1 MTCKNC
7 DARLRTDYLYCPA
20 CGAKVIRNRITIKN
34 LWTDFLERYFN
45 LDNTFIRTVVHLT
58 TTPEVVIE
66 GYLQG
71 IRRKYLNPISY
82 MGIAITLSGL
92 IVFLMVKSGDAMNFD
107 MLNNN
112 VSTRYQEKL
121 MDFILDYQAL
131 IFLLFVPM
139 MTIAGWLC
147 FDQKRY
153 NFAERTIIFMY
164 ALAHYSLVIFLPSI
178 IVMFFIPEQYF
189 IFSFIGILFMVVYT
203 TYVII
208 RISKSRG
215 VKLIVRL
222 LLFYFILLIL
232 YFAFSIALPLFLL
245 LIGELKVEDF
255 LPPQES

>member
-45 LDNTFIRTVVHLT
+45 LDNTFIRTVLHLT

-178 IVMFFIPEQYF
+178 IVLFFIPEQYF

-215 VKLIVRL
+215 VALIARL

-255 LPPQES
+255 LPQQES

>member
-178 IVMFFIPEQYF
+178 IVLFFIPEQYF
-189 IFSFIGILFMVVYT
+189 IFSFLGILFMVVYT

-215 VKLIVRL
+215 VALIARL

-255 LPPQES
+255 LPQQES

>member
-178 IVMFFIPEQYF
+178 IVLFFIPEQYF

-215 VKLIVRL
+215 VALIARL

-255 LPPQES
+255 LPPQ

>member
-45 LDNTFIRTVVHLT
+45 LDNTFIRTVLHLT

-131 IFLLFVPM
+131 IFLLFVPI

-147 FDQKRY
+147 FDQK
-153 NFAERTIIFMY
+153 
-164 ALAHYSLVIFLPSI
+164 
-178 IVMFFIPEQYF
+178 
-189 IFSFIGILFMVVYT
+189 
-203 TYVII
+203 
-208 RISKSRG
+208 
-215 VKLIVRL
+215 
-222 LLFYFILLIL
+222 
-232 YFAFSIALPLFLL
+232 
-245 LIGELKVEDF
+245 
-255 LPPQES
+255 

>member
-1 MTCKNC
+1 M
-7 DARLRTDYLYCPA
+7 RTDYLYCPA

-45 LDNTFIRTVVHLT
+45 LDNTFIRTLVHLT
-58 TTPEVVIE
+58 TKPEVVIE

-92 IVFLMVKSGDAMNFD
+92 IVFLMVKSGDAINFN
-107 MLNNN
+107 MINNG
-112 VSTRYQEKL
+112 VTTKYQEKL

-153 NFAERTIIFMY
+153 NFAERTIIFIY
-164 ALAHYSLVIFLPSI
+164 SLGHYSVIIFLPSI
-178 IVMFFIPEQYF
+178 LLLLFMPEQYVN
-189 IFSFIGILFMVVYT
+189 FSLIAMLLMMVYT
-203 TYVII
+203 TYVIV

-222 LLFYFILLIL
+222 LLFYFILLVL
-232 YFAFSIALPLFLL
+232 YLGFSIFLPLFLL

-255 LPPQES
+255 LPPQQS

>member
-131 IFLLFVPM
+131 IFLLYVPM

-147 FDQKRY
+147 FDKKRY

-164 ALAHYSLVIFLPSI
+164 SLGHYSIIIFLPSI
-178 IVMFFIPEQYF
+178 LLLLFIPEQYVN
-189 IFSFIGILFMVVYT
+189 FSLIAMPLMMAYT
-203 TYVII
+203 TYVIV

-255 LPPQES
+255 LPPQ